1 MQLKL
6 FKTSASLAQ
15 AAAEQAAATMRSA
28 IADHGSARIVVA
40 TGASQFPFL
49 ESLTRIRDIAW
60 NQVEA
65 FHLDEYVGMPIT
77 HPGSFRKMLLERL
90 VQRTGVS
97 KYHLVEGDAADLAAT
112 VRELGRKL
120 TAAPIDVAFIGI
132 GENGHI
138 AFNDPP
144 ADFETEDPYIVVELD
159 EACRRQQVG
168 EGWFAELPQ
177 VPRRAI
183 SMSPRQILRARE
195 IIAVV
200 PDKRK
205 ARAVKLCLEGEIR
218 PQAPASILRRHPNVT
233 VYLDQDSAALLNA
246 TLRVALEREA
256 EVGLPS
262 QVNYS

>member
-6 FKTSASLAQ
+6 FKTSASLAH
-15 AAAEQAAATMRSA
+15 AAAEQAGAAMRSA
-28 IADHGSARIVVA
+28 IADHGSARVVVA

-49 ESLTRIRDIAW
+49 ESLTKIRNIAW

-65 FHLDEYVGMPIT
+65 FHLDEYVGIPIT

-90 VQRTGVS
+90 VQKTGIS
-97 KYHLVEGDAADLAAT
+97 KYHLVEGDATDLAAT

-120 TAAPIDVAFIGI
+120 TAAPIDLIFVGI

-168 EGWFAELPQ
+168 EGWFANLSQ
-177 VPRRAI
+177 VPRKAI

-205 ARAVKLCLEGEIR
+205 AQPVKLCLEDEIR

-233 VYLDQDSAALLNA
+233 VYLDQDSASLVNA
-246 TLRVALEREA
+246 NLRAALERDS
-256 EVGLPS
+256 EVTLPS
-262 QVNYS
+262 

>member
-6 FKTSASLAQ
+6 FKTSASLAH
-15 AAAEQAAATMRSA
+15 AAAEQAAAAMRFA

-49 ESLTRIRDIAW
+49 ESLTTLRDIAW

-65 FHLDEYVGMPIT
+65 FHLDEYVGMPLT
-77 HPGSFRKMLLERL
+77 HPGSFRKMLLERV
-90 VQRTGVS
+90 VQRTGIVQ
-97 KYHLVEGDAADLAAT
+97 YHLVEGDAPDLAAT
-112 VRELGRKL
+112 VGELGRRL
-120 TAAPIDVAFIGI
+120 TAAPIDMAFIGI

-159 EACRRQQVG
+159 EACRNQQVG
-168 EGWFAELPQ
+168 EGWFADLSE

-205 ARAVKLCLEGEIR
+205 AQPVKLCLEGEIR

-233 VYLDQDSAALLNA
+233 VYLDQDSASLLNPR
-246 TLRVALEREA
+246 LRAALERDS
-256 EVGLPS
+256 EVTLPA
-262 QVNYS
+262 

>member
-6 FKTSASLAQ
+6 FKTSASLAH
-15 AAAEQAAATMRSA
+15 AAAEQAAAAMRSA

-49 ESLTRIRDIAW
+49 ESLTTIRDIAW

-77 HPGSFRKMLLERL
+77 HPGSFRKMLLERV
-90 VQRTGVS
+90 VQRTGIVQ
-97 KYHLVEGDAADLAAT
+97 YHLVEGDAPDLAAT
-112 VRELGRKL
+112 VDELGRKL
-120 TAAPIDVAFIGI
+120 TAAPIDIAFLGI

-168 EGWFAELPQ
+168 EGWFAHLSQ

-195 IIAVV
+195 IITVV

-205 ARAVKLCLEGEIR
+205 AQPVKLCLEGEIG

-233 VYLDQDSAALLNA
+233 VYLDQDSASLLNP
-246 TLRVALEREA
+246 TLRAALERGA
-256 EVGLPS
+256 RVTLPS
-262 QVNYS
+262 

>member
-6 FKTSASLAQ
+6 FKTSASLAH
-15 AAAEQAAATMRSA
+15 AAAEQAGAAMRSA
-28 IADHGSARIVVA
+28 IADHGSARVVVA

-49 ESLTRIRDIAW
+49 ESLTKIRNIAW

-65 FHLDEYVGMPIT
+65 FHLDEYVGIPIT

-90 VQRTGVS
+90 VQKTGIS
-97 KYHLVEGDAADLAAT
+97 KYHLVEGDATDLAAT

-120 TAAPIDVAFIGI
+120 TAAPIDSIFVGI

-168 EGWFAELPQ
+168 EGWFANLSQ
-177 VPRRAI
+177 VPRKAI

-205 ARAVKLCLEGEIR
+205 AQPVKLCLEDEIR

-233 VYLDQDSAALLNA
+233 VYLDQDSASLVNA
-246 TLRVALEREA
+246 NLRAALERDS
-256 EVGLPS
+256 EVTLPS
-262 QVNYS
+262 

>member
-1 MQLKL
+1 
-6 FKTSASLAQ
+6 
-15 AAAEQAAATMRSA
+15 MRSA
-28 IADHGSARIVVA
+28 IADHGSARVVVA

-49 ESLTRIRDIAW
+49 ESLTKIRNIAW

-65 FHLDEYVGMPIT
+65 FHLDEYVGIPIT

-90 VQRTGVS
+90 VQKTGIS
-97 KYHLVEGDAADLAAT
+97 KYHLVEGDATDLAAT

-120 TAAPIDVAFIGI
+120 TAAPIDSIFVGI

-168 EGWFAELPQ
+168 EGWFANLSQ
-177 VPRRAI
+177 VPRKAI

-205 ARAVKLCLEGEIR
+205 AQPVKLCLEDEIR

-233 VYLDQDSAALLNA
+233 VYLDQDSASLVNA
-246 TLRVALEREA
+246 NLRAALERDS
-256 EVGLPS
+256 EVTLPS
-262 QVNYS
+262 